1 MHLLFLIEHL
11 VQELLTIITTL
22 YARFDRTSWGHS
34 IITFALKGGGKES
47 IQMRTYANRGEGNVC
62 IFFFFNWAP
71 SPGTTYSNYH
81 IKCQKTKADS
91 QNLSKNLLNQNL
103 NSYHHLYLEE
113 YSAHIGLMPQKMFPD
128 IFCGI

>member
-34 IITFALKGGGKES
+34 IIAFALKGGGKES

-62 IFFFFNWAP
+62 IFFFLIEHLVQELLTVI
-71 SPGTTYSNYH
+71 TTLYARKQKQTAKISRKIYSVK
-81 IKCQKTKADS
+81 I
-91 QNLSKNLLNQNL
+91 
-103 NSYHHLYLEE
+103 
-113 YSAHIGLMPQKMFPD
+113 
-128 IFCGI
+128 